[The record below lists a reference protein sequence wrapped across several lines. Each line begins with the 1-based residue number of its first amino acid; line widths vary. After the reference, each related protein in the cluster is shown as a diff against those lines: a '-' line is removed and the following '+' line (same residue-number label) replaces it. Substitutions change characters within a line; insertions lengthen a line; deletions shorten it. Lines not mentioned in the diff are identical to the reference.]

1 MLTVMKFGGSSVADL
16 AHIRNVAQRC
26 IEKQQAGSQV
36 VVVLSAMGKT
46 TDGLIATAKQIT
58 EKPSRREMDMLLAT
72 GEQVSVS
79 LMAITMIQM
88 GVSAVSLNAWQVPM
102 HTTSDFRTRA
112 SNGST
117 PSASVKSWM
126 TTKLSLSPAS
136 RGSINTMISQRSDAA
151 APIRLRLPLRQSCT
165 RMSVKSTRM

>member
-79 LMAITMIQM
+79 LMAITMIQI
-88 GVSAVSLNAWQVPM
+88 G
-102 HTTSDFRTRA
+102 RA
-112 SNGST
+112 H
-117 PSASVKSWM
+117 V
-126 TTKLSLSPAS
+126 
-136 RGSINTMISQRSDAA
+136 
-151 APIRLRLPLRQSCT
+151 
-165 RMSVKSTRM
+165 